1 MGNPTLFE
9 ELYKNL
15 PEETRKKYTKEELEM
30 AFRKSIDKGIS
41 FDVILKMIDNNK
53 IDHSG
58 TVVPPIDIKY

>member
-15 PEETRKKYTKEELEM
+15 PEETRKKFTKEELEM

>member
-1 MGNPTLFE
+1 MGNSTLFE

>member
-1 MGNPTLFE
+1 MGILFE
-9 ELYKNL
+9 GLYKDL

-30 AFRKSIDKGIS
+30 AFRRSIDKGMS
-41 FDVILKMIDNNK
+41 FDVVLKMIDNNK